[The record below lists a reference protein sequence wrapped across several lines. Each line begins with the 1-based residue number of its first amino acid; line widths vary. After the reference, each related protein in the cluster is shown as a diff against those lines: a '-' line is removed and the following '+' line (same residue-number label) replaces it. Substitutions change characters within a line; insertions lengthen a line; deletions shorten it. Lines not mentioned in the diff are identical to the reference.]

1 MNFLKTNKIF
11 LIIILIT
18 SVMLITMP
26 DINNKQ
32 GYFYIAYLSVL
43 IYVYEYVYMAIKGYR

>member
-1 MNFLKTNKIF
+1 
-11 LIIILIT
+11 
-18 SVMLITMP
+18 MLITMP